1 MQDCVLRPKSP
12 VLRRDVY
19 KAKSMWHFVCIRVQH
34 LGREVTVLKEGP
46 IFQVCDCR
54 VGVYLQIS
62 LNNYTL

>member
-46 IFQVCDCR
+46 IFQV
-54 VGVYLQIS
+54 GVYVSKVWWVPIKL
-62 LNNYTL
+62 LF